1 MSVKTKNFF
10 LTLFPTNYIYPAQQ
24 EGHSDPDHTLVPYIL
39 TLVTTLKEINCTK
52 LEYLIPT
59 RTTLSPPDGAL
70 IVNPTTKIVAVQFPN
85 NALHCKILI

>member
-1 MSVKTKNFF
+1 MDGPIADVFVILLLWGLQ
-10 LTLFPTNYIYPAQQ
+10 LTF
-24 EGHSDPDHTLVPYIL
+24 
-39 TLVTTLKEINCTK
+39 LKEINCTK

-85 NALHCKILI
+85 NALHCKIFNLRKQIDVFYSLFC